1 MIKPSVDYRQFRF
14 SKLNTPEF
22 SHVWL
27 LLSGPF
33 SASAFSYVERFYPVA
48 HYINMHCALDD
59 LIPFN
64 EWFLI
69 PYLFWFVYLIGAV
82 AYTFFFDVPG
92 FRRMMRFVMITYSVT
107 LHYLFSL
114 PTCQMLRPEVL
125 PARQCPHALHRRVLR
140 VRHEHERLPVAACH
154 RLDGGIFSL
163 SGMRPS
169 SPKRG
174 WRIASTAQH
183 FLSAFPTVFMKPAL
197 PFWMSPQPSR
207 CARSAIILPIVERRK
222 NPQRRAGCHPI
233 RNFIR
238 RSSDRFCGCFF
249 YTALFPFSF
258 AYIRA

>member
-27 LLSGPF
+27 LLYWPLFGLG
-33 SASAFSYVERFYPVA
+33 FSYVERFYPVA

-69 PYLFWFVYLIGAV
+69 PYMFWFVYLIGAV

-107 LHYLFSL
+107 LIIYFLF
-114 PTCQMLRPEVL
+114 PTCQMLRPEVFPRDNAL
-125 PARQCPHALHRRVLR
+125 TRFIAGFYVFDTNTNVCPSLHVIGSM
-140 VRHEHERLPVAACH
+140 AAFFAFWYAP
-154 RLDGGIFSL
+154 IFS
-163 SGMRPS
+163 
-169 SPKRG
+169 KRG
-174 WRIASTAQH
+174 WRIASAVAAFFYQH
-183 FLSAFPTVFMKPAL
+183 FHRLYEAALHSGCRRSHPAVRDRL
-197 PFWMSPQPSR
+197 LFCLRQN
-207 CARSAIILPIVERRK
+207 AEKI
-222 NPQRRAGCHPI
+222 PQRRAGCHPI

-249 YTALFPFSF
+249 YTAPFPFSF

>member
-27 LLSGPF
+27 LLYWPLFGLG
-33 SASAFSYVERFYPVA
+33 FSYVERFYPVA
-48 HYINMHCALDD
+48 HYIEMHCALDD

-69 PYLFWFVYLIGAV
+69 PYMFWFVYLIGAV

-107 LHYLFSL
+107 LIIYFLF
-114 PTCQMLRPEVL
+114 PTCQMLRPEVFPRDNAL
-125 PARQCPHALHRRVLR
+125 TRFIAGFYVFDTNTNVCPSLHVIGSM
-140 VRHEHERLPVAACH
+140 AAFFAFWYAP
-154 RLDGGIFSL
+154 IFS
-163 SGMRPS
+163 
-169 SPKRG
+169 KRG
-174 WRIASTAQH
+174 WRIASTVA
-183 FLSAFPTVFMKPAL
+183 AFFISISTVFYEAALHSGCRRSHPAVRDRL
-197 PFWMSPQPSR
+197 LFCLRQN
-207 CARSAIILPIVERRK
+207 AEKI
-222 NPQRRAGCHPI
+222 PQRRAGCHPI